1 MLNKM
6 IVLIF
11 FCINKRVRTNIF
23 YITETTGQILSNAIC
38 LGDVDND
45 GNSELCIGKTYAL
58 KISWNW
64 E

>member
-1 MLNKM
+1 MLDKM

-11 FCINKRVRTNIF
+11 FCKNKRVRTNIFF

-58 KISWNW
+58 KIS
-64 E
+64 

>member
-6 IVLIF
+6 ITFIF
-11 FCINKRVRTNIF
+11 SVKIRTF
-23 YITETTGQILSNAIC
+23 KKKFFLITETTGQILSNAIC

-58 KISWNW
+58 KIS
-64 E
+64 